1 MQRPSH
7 VPTLAHPGMG
17 VPPRA
22 HLPEHA
28 PDLLVRVLSIAELP
42 VFPGNVG
49 IHYAKHQ
56 LDRVHIRT
64 VGGHKEHFD
73 AVRPTNSCQKVVGG
87 MVDPGIVEEQ
97 HAIGHGEGMHDW
109 NEVAPQEVHQRLEVP
124 VAPED
129 LHRTEAV

>member
-1 MQRPSH
+1 MYPHLRIQAWAFRH
-7 VPTLAHPGMG
+7 VPISLNTRLISSCGCS
-17 VPPRA
+17 
-22 HLPEHA
+22 L
-28 PDLLVRVLSIAELP
+28 LSIAELP

-49 IHYAKHQ
+49 LHYAKHQ